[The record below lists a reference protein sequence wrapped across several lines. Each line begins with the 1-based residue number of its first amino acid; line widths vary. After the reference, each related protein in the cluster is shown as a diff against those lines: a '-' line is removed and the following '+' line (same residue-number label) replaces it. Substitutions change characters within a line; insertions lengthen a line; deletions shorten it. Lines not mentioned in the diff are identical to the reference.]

1 MVMTIA
7 TNCSNTRSCISFWER
22 FGDPPRIMLRRTSS
36 SPRATAPPAMGR
48 MIVLR
53 NEAIAVH
60 NTAQDRP
67 PSPASGP
74 AKVPR
79 SGFLSNNI
87 RRLAWHPPSAFS
99 APARCNVRQR
109 RYFYLVVMDA
119 FYAFLADDGW
129 AIASHIALS
138 TLMALFPFLIVLAS
152 LAGFFGSKELADQA
166 VGLLLQIWPKQV
178 ADSLSGEIHDVLTTS
193 RGDILTIGAMLAV
206 YFASNGV
213 EALRVAL
220 NRAYSV
226 VEPRRWYWLR
236 LESIGYTL
244 VAAITALAM
253 AFLIVLGPLII
264 EAARRNIPLIVETTE
279 KLLSVS
285 RYGVTITALI
295 IALSILHAWLPA
307 GRRGFLQILPGIVFT
322 FVASL
327 VSGLVFGQYLAR
339 FANNYVTM
347 YAGLASVI
355 IALVFLYFIAAIFVY
370 GGELNAAIIKSRL
383 PHGVSLQAAQSLKP
397 LDSQA

>member
-1 MVMTIA
+1 
-7 TNCSNTRSCISFWER
+7 
-22 FGDPPRIMLRRTSS
+22 
-36 SPRATAPPAMGR
+36 
-48 MIVLR
+48 
-53 NEAIAVH
+53 
-60 NTAQDRP
+60 
-67 PSPASGP
+67 
-74 AKVPR
+74 
-79 SGFLSNNI
+79 
-87 RRLAWHPPSAFS
+87 
-99 APARCNVRQR
+99 VRQL
-109 RYFYLVVMDA
+109 RYVYLVVMDA
-119 FYAFLADDGW
+119 FYTFLADDGW

-193 RGDILTIGAMLAV
+193 RGDILTIGAVLAV

-226 VEPRRWYWLR
+226 IEPRRWYWLR

-244 VAAITALAM
+244 IAAVTALAM
-253 AFLIVLGPLII
+253 AFLIVLGPLFI
-264 EAARRNIPLIVETTE
+264 EAARRHIPLIVESNE
-279 KLLSVS
+279 QLLNTV
-285 RYGVTITALI
+285 RYGITIMALI
-295 IALSILHAWLPA
+295 VALLVLHAWLPA
-307 GRRGFLQILPGIVFT
+307 GRRRFLQILPGTIFT
-322 FVASL
+322 LVASL
-327 VSGLVFGQYLAR
+327 VSGIVFGQYLAR

-397 LDSQA
+397 AETQA

>member
-1 MVMTIA
+1 M
-7 TNCSNTRSCISFWER
+7 RQ
-22 FGDPPRIMLRRTSS
+22 LRY
-36 SPRATAPPAMGR
+36 
-48 MIVLR
+48 V
-53 NEAIAVH
+53 
-60 NTAQDRP
+60 
-67 PSPASGP
+67 
-74 AKVPR
+74 
-79 SGFLSNNI
+79 
-87 RRLAWHPPSAFS
+87 
-99 APARCNVRQR
+99 
-109 RYFYLVVMDA
+109 YLILMDA
-119 FYAFLADDGW
+119 FYEFLADDGW

-138 TLMALFPFLIVLAS
+138 TLMALFPFLIVLTS

-193 RGDILTIGAMLAV
+193 RGDILTIGAVLAV

-220 NRAYSV
+220 NRSYSV
-226 VEPRRWYWLR
+226 IEPRRWYWLR

-264 EAARRNIPLIVETTE
+264 EATRRHIPLIVESNE
-279 KLLSVS
+279 QLLDLA
-285 RYGVTITALI
+285 RYSVTIMAMVVAL
-295 IALSILHAWLPA
+295 LILHAWLPA
-307 GRRGFLQILPGIVFT
+307 GRRGFLQILPGIIFT
-322 FVASL
+322 LVASL
-327 VSGLVFGQYLAR
+327 VSGIVFGQYLAR

-383 PHGVSLQAAQSLKP
+383 PHGVSLQAAQSLAP

>member
-1 MVMTIA
+1 MK
-7 TNCSNTRSCISFWER
+7 
-22 FGDPPRIMLRRTSS
+22 
-36 SPRATAPPAMGR
+36 
-48 MIVLR
+48 
-53 NEAIAVH
+53 
-60 NTAQDRP
+60 Q
-67 PSPASGP
+67 
-74 AKVPR
+74 
-79 SGFLSNNI
+79 I
-87 RRLAWHPPSAFS
+87 RY
-99 APARCNVRQR
+99 V
-109 RYFYLVVMDA
+109 YLVAMDA
-119 FYAFLADDGW
+119 FYTFLADDGW

-138 TLMALFPFLIVLAS
+138 TLMALFPFLIVLTS

-166 VGLLLQIWPKQV
+166 AGLLLQTWPKQV
-178 ADSLSGEIHDVLTTS
+178 ADALSSQIHDVLTTT
-193 RGDILTIGAMLAV
+193 RGDVLTIGAVLAV

-220 NRAYSV
+220 NRAYAV

-244 VAAITALAM
+244 LAAFTSLAM

-264 EAARRNIPLIVETTE
+264 AAVRRYIPLIVETNE
-279 KLLSVS
+279 HFLNLA
-285 RYGVTITALI
+285 RYGITILALTV
-295 IALSILHAWLPA
+295 ALFVLHAWLPA
-307 GRRGFLQILPGIVFT
+307 GRRGFAQILPGIIFT
-322 FVASL
+322 IVASMI
-327 VSGLVFGQYLAR
+327 SGIVFGQYLAR

-397 LDSQA
+397 ADSRA

>member
-1 MVMTIA
+1 M
-7 TNCSNTRSCISFWER
+7 RQ
-22 FGDPPRIMLRRTSS
+22 LRY
-36 SPRATAPPAMGR
+36 
-48 MIVLR
+48 I
-53 NEAIAVH
+53 
-60 NTAQDRP
+60 
-67 PSPASGP
+67 
-74 AKVPR
+74 
-79 SGFLSNNI
+79 
-87 RRLAWHPPSAFS
+87 
-99 APARCNVRQR
+99 
-109 RYFYLVVMDA
+109 YLIVMDA
-119 FYAFLADDGW
+119 FYTFLGDDGW

-138 TLMALFPFLIVLAS
+138 TLMALFPFLIVLTS

-166 VGLLLQIWPKQV
+166 VGLMLQVWPRQV
-178 ADSLSGEIHDVLTTS
+178 ADSLSGEIHDVLTTT
-193 RGDILTIGAMLAV
+193 RGDVLTIGAVLAV

-244 VAAITALAM
+244 VAAFTALAM
-253 AFLIVLGPLII
+253 AFLIVLFPLIL
-264 EAARRNIPLIVETTE
+264 EAARRHIPLIVANNENY
-279 KLLSVS
+279 LNVA
-285 RYGVTITALI
+285 RYGITIVALI
-295 IALSILHAWLPA
+295 VALFALHAWLPA

-322 FVASL
+322 MVASL
-327 VSGLVFGQYLAR
+327 VSGIGFGQYLAR

-383 PHGVSLQAAQSLKP
+383 PHGVSLQAAQSLEP
-397 LDSQA
+397 VDSQA